1 MEKDVLKMKMK
12 IKRLRLITLCIV
24 SLISV
29 NVMAFDFGSIIAGA
43 VKDAVTEV
51 ATDVAK
57 DSTKAA
63 AKSVAKSQGIEGADQ
78 YIDAAV
84 ENAENI
90 QNVQGSVANA
100 SASAGA
106 LKGLAGSGPLGA
118 ASAVLSSAGI
128 AQDTVKLGSA
138 VGRPDPEY
146 SQEYMAISS
155 SMGSCKDNPCILK
168 HQQQLINLQKR
179 AEAYQVNTGDANLDG
194 QVDGYDVRQAK
205 INAAMAKIHSC
216 SSADQKCKNQGYE
229 QLRAVDNLA
238 SAQNGEAT
246 NAHPAATLATE
257 AMGKLMG
264 SFGFGK

>member
-1 MEKDVLKMKMK
+1 MKELK
-12 IKRLRLITLCIV
+12 LITLSIV

-29 NVMAFDFGSIIAGA
+29 NAMAFDFGSVIAGA

-51 ATDVAK
+51 ATEVAK

-63 AKSVAKSQGIEGADQ
+63 AKSVAASQGIEGADQ

-90 QNVQGSVANA
+90 QNVQGTVANA

-106 LKGLAGSGPLGA
+106 LKGLAGSGPIGA
-118 ASAVLSSAGI
+118 ASAVLSGARV
-128 AQDTVKLGSA
+128 AQDTAKLGSA
-138 VGRPDPEY
+138 VGRPDAGY
-146 SQEYMAISS
+146 RQEYMAISS

-168 HQQQLINLQKR
+168 HQQQLISLQKR

-194 QVDGYDVRQAK
+194 QVNSYDVRQAK

-216 SSADQKCKNQGYE
+216 SSADTKCKNQGYE

-238 SAQNGEAT
+238 AAQNGAAT
-246 NAHPAATLATE
+246 NAHPAAAVATE
-257 AMGKLMG
+257 AVGKLMG

>member
-84 ENAENI
+84 ENAEN
-90 QNVQGSVANA
+90 VQGSVANA
-100 SASAGA
+100 SASAGT

-128 AQDTVKLGSA
+128 VQDTVKLGSA

-146 SQEYMAISS
+146 RQEYMAISS

-238 SAQNGEAT
+238 SAQNGAAT
-246 NAHPAATLATE
+246 NAHPAATVATE

>member
-1 MEKDVLKMKMK
+1 MEKDVLKMK

-138 VGRPDPEY
+138 VGRPD
-146 SQEYMAISS
+146 QEYMAISS

-246 NAHPAATLATE
+246 NAHPAATVATE